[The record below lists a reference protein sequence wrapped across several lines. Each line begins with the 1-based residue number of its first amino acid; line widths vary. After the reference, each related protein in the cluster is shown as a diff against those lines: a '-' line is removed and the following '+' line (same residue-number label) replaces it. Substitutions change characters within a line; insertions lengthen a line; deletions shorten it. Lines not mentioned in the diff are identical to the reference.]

1 MLNSIVLDVVIGLVF
16 IYLLYSLLA
25 TTIQEIIA
33 TNFGFRSKILER
45 AIFRMLE
52 DEDKSETRF
61 KTVFDLFWKRK
72 KSGVGKTT
80 SDGFYGHPLMK
91 FLGENKRNSK
101 PAYIDKE
108 TFSKIFIDLLRGDQ
122 VLPGDNVK
130 LLIQNA
136 LTNKTTK
143 WGKVTTKICD
153 ETLSYIN
160 SIWADAQGDVDKFK
174 VYLENWFDATMERA
188 TGWYKK
194 NTQFILL
201 FIGLGIAILFNVDT
215 IEIVKKLEKDPK
227 LREQLVQ
234 QADAFVNA
242 NPDLDKKLLT
252 QKNENEKFLAKYTKE
267 EIKSNDSLK
276 KINSED
282 SLNLQNYKELQ
293 ARRDTLINRADSLI
307 KTDISKAND
316 VLGIGINTYKFKWET
331 FFKSLLGWF
340 ITAIAISLGAPFWFD
355 LLNKLMQLRSAR
367 KDSGS
372 TNSMEAKPQSITV
385 NLNNKTS
392 EEAVG

>member
-72 KSGVGKTT
+72 KSGVVKTT
-80 SDGFYGHPLMK
+80 SDGFYEHPLMK

-108 TFSKIFIDLLRGDQ
+108 TFSKVFIDLLRGDQ
-122 VLPGDNVK
+122 VLPGDDIK

-143 WGKVTTKICD
+143 WGKVTTKISD

-160 SIWADAQGDVDKFK
+160 SIWVDAQGDVDKFK

-194 NTQFILL
+194 NIQFILL
-201 FIGLGIAILFNVDT
+201 FIGLGIAIVFNVDT

-293 ARRDTLINRADSLI
+293 ARRDTLINRANSLI
-307 KTDISKAND
+307 KTDLNKAND

>member
-72 KSGVGKTT
+72 KSGVVKTT
-80 SDGFYGHPLMK
+80 SDGFYEHPLMK

-108 TFSKIFIDLLRGDQ
+108 TFSKVFIDLLRGDQ
-122 VLPGDNVK
+122 VLPGDDIK

-143 WGKVTTKICD
+143 WGKVTTKISD

-160 SIWADAQGDVDKFK
+160 SIWVDAQGDVDKFK

-194 NTQFILL
+194 NIQFILL
-201 FIGLGIAILFNVDT
+201 FIGLGIAIVFNVDT